1 MCNAHFFPSV
11 LLAILFLLKR
21 SDASAPETAPAASP
35 DYVPANEPAHAAVA
49 PIPRDKQYLLLALE
63 MVSGFLFGSGLVV
76 AGMVNPAKVY
86 ADPHVHL
93 TTIIPFLGRLILI
106 CPSRRV
112 RASISLPIVTT
123 GQLGLSSSCRFD
135 PSLAFVMGGA
145 IAVAFP
151 VFQYIIRREIP
162 CENKT
167 MYREI
172 VALYRSL

>member
-1 MCNAHFFPSV
+1 MCNASFFPSV
-11 LLAILFLLKR
+11 LLAILYLLKR
-21 SDASAPETAPAASP
+21 SDATAAETAPAASP
-35 DYVPANEPAHAAVA
+35 DYVPASGAAQAAVA
-49 PIPRDKQYLLLALE
+49 PIPREKQLLLFALE

-76 AGMVNPAKVY
+76 AGMVNPAKVRICTL
-86 ADPHVHL
+86 AP
-93 TTIIPFLGRLILI
+93 TSITPFQGHCILVR
-106 CPSRRV
+106 SSWRV
-112 RASISLPIVTT
+112 CAVILLPAIAT
-123 GQLGLSSSCRFD
+123 GQLGLSYCCRFD